1 MTLSRNDSVLSK
13 LSQIM
18 TFWVIDV
25 DLDDQDIETYR
36 DLGTPILNMI
46 WMRNWPV
53 FNKKSRL
60 QNKIYTIIHRIG
72 RYGTSTLLTMILVI
86 LRLFIPLWFMF
97 MLFAHYFSEDHE
109 HSQTLSE
116 ETESYSAFKKFGPT
130 KFGNFWISEPDQ
142 NFWTHCTIKTF
153 TRSTKCPG

>member
-25 DLDDQDIETYR
+25 DLDDQDIQTYR

-53 FNKKSRL
+53 FDKKSEL
-60 QNKIYTIIHRIG
+60 QNKIYTIIHRLG

-86 LRLFIPLWFMF
+86 LRFFIPLWFMF
-97 MLFAHYFSEDHE
+97 MLFAHYFSDEHE
-109 HSQTLSE
+109 HELDHKQMTS
-116 ETESYSAFKKFGPT
+116 
-130 KFGNFWISEPDQ
+130 
-142 NFWTHCTIKTF
+142 
-153 TRSTKCPG
+153 RSTETSELYRVVLRKCHQNGQK